1 MSNDIEDILK
11 GDGRIPADRAENIK
25 TALRAEGDKASAWQS
40 ICSRTSIHEQN
51 TQGRVIPM
59 WMRMARVAAVILP
72 LAAAAVF
79 VAKNGGDSDVF
90 YYASTSDA
98 DTISLADG
106 STVILGKGSELAFSM
121 SDDERNASIKGI
133 AKFMVRH
140 DEACPFSVDAE
151 NANVRVLGTTF
162 SVEHWPGE
170 ERVRT
175 RVEQGRVAMSAGDS
189 EVRLTAGEE
198 AVWTGSEL
206 SKCESA
212 VGGISIGSRRMVFH
226 SASLRQVAD
235 EILTCYHGEVRGVNF
250 NCAEDSVLITTS
262 FVNQS
267 IESVVE
273 ELNLHFDKNISLHNG
288 YLTITD

>member
-1 MSNDIEDILK
+1 MSNDMDDILSGVGK
-11 GDGRIPADRAENIK
+11 VSADRAENIK
-25 TALRAEGDKASAWQS
+25 TALRAEGDKEAAWHY
-40 ICSRTSIHEQN
+40 ICQRTSIGSQKPK
-51 TQGRVIPM
+51 GRVIPM
-59 WMRMARVAAVILP
+59 WVRMARVAAVVLP
-72 LAAAAVF
+72 LAAAAIF
-79 VAKNGGDSDVF
+79 VAKNVGGPEVY
-90 YYASTSDA
+90 YYASASDA

-106 STVILGKGSELAFSM
+106 STVVLGKGSELAFSM
-121 SDDERNASIKGI
+121 SESERNASLKGI

-151 NANVRVLGTTF
+151 NAEVRVLGTTF

-189 EVRLTAGEE
+189 EVRLAAGEE

-206 SKCESA
+206 SKCASA
-212 VGGISIGSRRMVFH
+212 VGGISIGSRRMVFR

-267 IESVVE
+267 IESVIE

>member
-1 MSNDIEDILK
+1 
-11 GDGRIPADRAENIK
+11 
-25 TALRAEGDKASAWQS
+25 
-40 ICSRTSIHEQN
+40 
-51 TQGRVIPM
+51 M
-59 WMRMARVAAVILP
+59 WVRMARVAAVILP